1 MIIHGRA
8 DKVQKVSKIHT
19 LGKKREEDGEE

>member
-19 LGKKREEDGEE
+19 WGKKKEEEGEE